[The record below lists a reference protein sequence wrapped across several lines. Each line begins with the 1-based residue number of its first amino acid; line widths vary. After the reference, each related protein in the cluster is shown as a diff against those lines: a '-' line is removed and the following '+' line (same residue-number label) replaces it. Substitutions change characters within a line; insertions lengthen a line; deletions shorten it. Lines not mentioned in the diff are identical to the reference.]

1 MAGEASITV
10 TPNGPYLVSGAELV
24 VKTPYR
30 TDAGEP
36 LAWRT
41 GPAIESGER
50 YALCRCGG
58 SERKPFCDGTH
69 ARVGFDGTETAIGTY
84 AERARRYDGPGLTVH
99 DDRGICEHAGFC
111 GTAATNVWK
120 MVKHSDSTDVRS
132 QMIAMIERCP
142 SGALSYSLDG
152 GATDNEPDLPQR
164 VAVTPDGPLFV
175 TGGIPVTTSTG
186 EELDPRNRRTLCR
199 CGASKLKPLC
209 DGTHAEVGF
218 THQP

>member
-1 MAGEASITV
+1 MADEASITV
-10 TPNGPYLVSGAELV
+10 TLNGPYLVSGAELV

-36 LAWRT
+36 LAWVT
-41 GPAIESGER
+41 GPPIEAGER

-69 ARVGFDGTETAIGTY
+69 ARVGFDGTETTGGTY
-84 AERARRYDGPGLTVH
+84 AERAKQYDGPGLTVH
-99 DDRGICEHAGFC
+99 DDRGICVHASFC

-120 MVKHSDSTDVRS
+120 MVKHSGSTDVRS

-142 SGALSYSLDG
+142 SGALSYSIDG

-164 VAVTPDGPLFV
+164 VAVTPDGPLYV
-175 TGGIPVTTSTG
+175 SGEIPVTTSTG
-186 EELDPRNRRTLCR
+186 AELEPRNRRTLCR
-199 CGASKLKPLC
+199 CGASKTKPLC
-209 DGTHAEVGF
+209 DGSHAEVGF
-218 THQP
+218 THRP

>member
-1 MAGEASITV
+1 MAPEASITV

-24 VKTPYR
+24 VKAPHT
-30 TDAGEP
+30 TAGGEP
-36 LAWRT
+36 LTWMT
-41 GPAIESGER
+41 GPPIEAGER

-69 ARVGFDGTETAIGTY
+69 ARVGFDGTETASGTY
-84 AERARRYDGPGLTVH
+84 AERAEQYDGPGLTVH
-99 DDRGICEHAGFC
+99 DDRGICVHAGFC

-120 MVKHSDSTDVRS
+120 MVTHSAGTDVRS

-175 TGGIPVTTSTG
+175 TGGIAVTTSAGT
-186 EELDPRNRRTLCR
+186 ELERRNRRTLCR
-199 CGASKLKPLC
+199 CGASKVKPLC
-209 DGTHAEVGF
+209 DGSHVDAGF
-218 THQP
+218 LHRP